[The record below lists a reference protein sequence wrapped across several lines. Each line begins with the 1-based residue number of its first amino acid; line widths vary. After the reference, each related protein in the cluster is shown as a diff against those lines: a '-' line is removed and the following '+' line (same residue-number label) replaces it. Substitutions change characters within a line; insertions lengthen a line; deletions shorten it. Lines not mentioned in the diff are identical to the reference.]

1 MKKCMEKR
9 KLIET
14 VQEET
19 HALDLLDKELKS
31 TI

>member
-1 MKKCMEKR
+1 MKSMEKR

-19 HALDLLDKELKS
+19 CTLNLLDKELKS

>member
-1 MKKCMEKR
+1 MKSMEKR

-19 HALDLLDKELKS
+19 RTLNLLDKELKS